1 MALVLGYGSS
11 AAQNLDFT
19 SSAQDL
25 EMSFVSNIIEYGT
38 RNPGGWQDIQNSL
51 MCCGYADTQELSSSS
66 SSLNSFI
73 EDVMSANHVASGA
86 YCSASA
92 CAAGDVDG
100 SSSGSIEG
108 SLVVVGAS
116 MCPVNGAS
124 WCRDALLVKV
134 EAHAKNIGIIGVFL
148 GAVELLHVLLSLL
161 TLFRDVRTLRR
172 RSPEVEIPR
181 HPLAP
186 VVGVTLIT
194 SDAQKVGGSANDLV
208 NPE

>member
-1 MALVLGYGSS
+1 MALVLGHGSS
-11 AAQNLDFT
+11 AAQHLDFT
-19 SSAQDL
+19 PSALDL

-38 RNPGGWQDIQNSL
+38 KNPGGWQDIQNSL
-51 MCCGYADTQELSSSS
+51 LCCGYADIEELSSSPS
-66 SSLNSFI
+66 SSNSFI
-73 EDVMSANHVASGA
+73 GDVVRANHVSSGA

-92 CAAGDVDG
+92 CAAGHVDG
-100 SSSGSIEG
+100 SSSGSIKG
-108 SLVVVGAS
+108 SSAAVGAS
-116 MCPVNGAS
+116 ACPVKGAS

-134 EAHAKNIGIIGVFL
+134 EAHAKTIGIIGVCL

-181 HPLAP
+181 CPLAP
-186 VVGVTLIT
+186 VAGVTLIA
-194 SDAQKVGGSANDLV
+194 SDAQEVGGIA